1 MNMANH
7 FPKMLEMEQ
16 SYPPSPKLDFA
27 DIIKEQFAAQG
38 LREKVTPGMRI
49 ALGVGSRGITNL
61 KEIVKATVGVL
72 IEAGARPFIV
82 PAMGSHGGATAEG
95 QIQVLAEYGVTPQSM
110 GVPIEASMAVK
121 KIGTAFDPRHTPRHA
136 GTGGAGGLDVVFS
149 VPALEAD
156 GVVVLNRVKPHT
168 DFRGTLGS
176 GIQKMMVIGFGKQVG
191 ANHAHRAAAHMG
203 YEVVLREIARVI
215 LGAAPIFCGI
225 ALVEDQHHQTAEIE
239 VLRPENIVREEDR
252 LFKKAESLL
261 ARLPFDDIDLLIID
275 RIGKDIS
282 GCGMDTNVIGRDILG
297 YASTLHSSSTVTPR
311 VSRIFVRDLTPA
323 SNGNGIGIGMADF
336 TTARFVK
343 SLNLEYTYMNALT
356 SLGMQGA
363 KIPIYFDTDR
373 GAIEAALA
381 SLAAPDPAKVRVVRI
396 ADTLNL
402 ERFQASEACVGATNG
417 HPVSTAG
424 AARVMEFD
432 SAANLLP
439 W

>member
-1 MNMANH
+1 MDMSNQI
-7 FPKMLEMEQ
+7 PKMLEMGQ
-16 SYPPSPKLDFA
+16 SYPPSPKLDFSHV
-27 DIIKEQFAAQG
+27 IREQFAQQG
-38 LREKVTPGMRI
+38 LREKIKPGMRI

-61 KEIVKATVGVL
+61 KEIVKAALGVL
-72 IEAGARPFIV
+72 TEAGARPFIV

-95 QIQVLAEYGVTPQSM
+95 QIQVLAEYGVTPETM

-121 KIGTAFDPRHTPRHA
+121 KIGTAFDVV
-136 GTGGAGGLDVVFS
+136 DVVFS

-191 ANHAHRAAAHMG
+191 ANNAHRAAAHMG
-203 YEVVLREIARVI
+203 YEVVLREIAQMI
-215 LGAAPIFCGI
+215 LGAAPIFCAI

-239 VLRPENIVREEDR
+239 VLRPENIVREEGR

-261 ARLPFDDIDLLIID
+261 ARLPFDEIDLLIID

-282 GCGMDTNVIGRDILG
+282 GSGMDTNVIGRDIDG
-297 YASTLHSSSTVTPR
+297 YKSTLHSSNTVTPR

-343 SLNLEYTYMNALT
+343 SLNLQYTYMNALT
-356 SLGMQGA
+356 SLGMLGA
-363 KIPIYFDTDR
+363 KIPIYFDSDR
-373 GAIEAALA
+373 DAIQAALA
-381 SLAAPDPAKVRVVRI
+381 SLAAPHPEKVRVVRI

-402 ERFQASEACVGATNG
+402 ERFQVSEACVGATNG
-417 HPVSTAG
+417 HPGVTTAG
-424 AARVMEFD
+424 APRDMQFD
-432 SAANLLP
+432 SSANLLP
-439 W
+439 L

>member
-1 MNMANH
+1 MKWGRAIR
-7 FPKMLEMEQ
+7 
-16 SYPPSPKLDFA
+16 PPLNWILPHV
-27 DIIKEQFAAQG
+27 IKEQFAQQG

-61 KEIVKATVGVL
+61 KEIVKAALGVL
-72 IEAGARPFIV
+72 TEAGARPFIV

-95 QIQVLAEYGVTPQSM
+95 QIQVLAEYGVTCQSM
-110 GVPIEASMAVK
+110 GVPIEASMEVK
-121 KIGTAFDPRHTPRHA
+121 TIGTAF
-136 GTGGAGGLDVVFS
+136 GGVDVVFS
-149 VPALEAD
+149 VPAFEAD

-176 GIQKMMVIGFGKQVG
+176 GIQKMLVIGFGKQVG
-191 ANHAHRAAAHMG
+191 ANNAHRAAAHMG

-239 VLRPENIVREEDR
+239 VLRPENIVREEGR

-261 ARLPFDDIDLLIID
+261 ARLPFDEIDLLIID

-282 GCGMDTNVIGRDILG
+282 GSGMDTNVIGRDIDG
-297 YASTLHSSSTVTPR
+297 YRSTLHSSSTVTPR

-343 SLNLEYTYMNALT
+343 SLNLEYMYMNALT
-356 SLGMQGA
+356 SLGMLGA

-373 GAIEAALA
+373 DAIQAALA
-381 SLAAPDPAKVRVVRI
+381 SLAAPHPEKVRVVRI

-402 ERFQASEACVGATNG
+402 ERFQASEACVGAANG
-417 HPVSTAG
+417 HSGVTTAG
-424 AARVMEFD
+424 AARAMEFD
-432 SAANLLP
+432 SASNLLP
-439 W
+439 L

>member
-1 MNMANH
+1 MTMTNH
-7 FPKMLEMEQ
+7 FPKMLEMGQ
-16 SYPPSPKLDFA
+16 SYPPSPKWDFA
-27 DIIKEQFAAQG
+27 QVIKEQFAQQG

-61 KEIVKATVGVL
+61 KEIVKAALGVL

-82 PAMGSHGGATAEG
+82 PAMGSHGGATSEG
-95 QIQVLAEYGVTPQSM
+95 QIEMLAEYGVTSQSM

-121 KIGTAFDPRHTPRHA
+121 KIGTAFDPRQAPRQA
-136 GTGGAGGLDVVFS
+136 GTGGIDVVFS
-149 VPALEAD
+149 VPAFEAD

-168 DFRGTLGS
+168 DFRGALGS
-176 GIQKMMVIGFGKQVG
+176 GIQKMLVIGFGKQVG
-191 ANHAHRAAAHMG
+191 ANNAHRAAAHMG

-239 VLRPENIVREEDR
+239 VLRPENIVREEGR

-261 ARLPFDDIDLLIID
+261 ARLPFDEIDLLIID

-282 GCGMDTNVIGRDILG
+282 GSGMDTNVIGRDIDG
-297 YASTLHSSSTVTPR
+297 YRSTLHSSSTVTPR
-311 VSRIFVRDLTPA
+311 VLRIFVRELTPA
-323 SNGNGIGIGMADF
+323 SNGNGVGIGMADF

-343 SLNLEYTYMNALT
+343 SLNLQYTYMNALT
-356 SLGMQGA
+356 SLGMQAA

-373 GAIEAALA
+373 DAIEAALA
-381 SLAAPDPAKVRVVRI
+381 SLAARSPEKVRVVRI

-402 ERFQASEACVGATNG
+402 ERFQASEACVGTTNG
-417 HPVSTAG
+417 HPGVTAAG

-439 W
+439 L

>member
-1 MNMANH
+1 MDNH
-7 FPKMLEMEQ
+7 FPKMLEMAQ
-16 SYPPSPKLDFA
+16 SYPPARKLDFSSL
-27 DIIKEQFAAQG
+27 IKEQFARQG

-61 KEIVKATVGVL
+61 KEIVKAALGVL
-72 IEAGARPFIV
+72 VEAGARPFIV
-82 PAMGSHGGATAEG
+82 PAMGSHGGATPEG
-95 QIQVLAEYGVTPQSM
+95 QIQVLAEYGVTPESM

-121 KIGTAFDPRHTPRHA
+121 KIGAALD
-136 GTGGAGGLDVVFS
+136 GLDVVWS
-149 VPALEAD
+149 VPAFEAD

-176 GIQKMMVIGFGKQVG
+176 GIQKMLVIGFGKQVG
-191 ANHAHRAAAHMG
+191 ANNAHCAAAHMG

-239 VLRPENIVREEDR
+239 VLRPEDIVREEGR
-252 LFKKAESLL
+252 LFKRAESLL
-261 ARLPFDDIDLLIID
+261 ARLPFDEIDLLIVD

-282 GCGMDTNVIGRDILG
+282 GSGMDTNVIGRDIIG
-297 YASTLHSSSTVTPR
+297 YTSSLHSSNTVTPR

-336 TTARFVK
+336 TTARLVK
-343 SLNLEYTYMNALT
+343 SLNLQYTYMNALT
-356 SLGMQGA
+356 SLGLLPA

-373 GAIEAALA
+373 DAVQAALA
-381 SLAAPDPAKVRVVRI
+381 SLAAPHPEKLRVVRI

-402 ERFQASEACVGATNG
+402 ERFQVSEACVGVTNG
-417 HPVSTAG
+417 HSGVTTAG
-424 AARVMEFD
+424 APRPMEFD
-432 SAANLLP
+432 SAGNLLSF
-439 W
+439 

>member
-1 MNMANH
+1 MNMAKH
-7 FPKMLEMEQ
+7 FPKMLEMGQ
-16 SYPPSPKLDFA
+16 SYPPSRKLDFFTL
-27 DIIKEQFAAQG
+27 IKEQFAQQG
-38 LREKVTPGMRI
+38 LREQVKPGMRI

-61 KEIVKATVGVL
+61 KEIVKATLSVL

-95 QIQVLAEYGVTPQSM
+95 QIQVLAEYGVTPEST

-121 KIGTAFDPRHTPRHA
+121 KIGSAFD
-136 GTGGAGGLDVVFS
+136 GVDVVFS
-149 VPALEAD
+149 VPAFEAN

-176 GIQKMMVIGFGKQVG
+176 GVQKMMVIGFGKQVG
-191 ANHAHRAAAHMG
+191 ANNAHRAAAHMG

-215 LGAAPIFCGI
+215 LGAAPIFCAI
-225 ALVEDQHHQTAEIE
+225 ALVEDQNHQTAEIE
-239 VLRPENIVREEDR
+239 VLRPENIVRGEGR
-252 LFKKAESLL
+252 LFKKAEGLL
-261 ARLPFDDIDLLIID
+261 ARLPFDEIDLLIID

-282 GCGMDTNVIGRDILG
+282 GSGMDTNVIGRDIDG
-297 YASTLHSSSTVTPR
+297 YKSTLHSPSRVTPR

-343 SLNLEYTYMNALT
+343 ALNLQYTYMNALT
-356 SLGMQGA
+356 SLGMLGA

-373 GAIEAALA
+373 DAIEAALA
-381 SLAAPDPAKVRVVRI
+381 SLAAPNPEKVRVVRI

-402 ERFQASEACVGATNG
+402 ERFQVSEGCVGATNG
-417 HPVSTAG
+417 HPGVTTAG
-424 AARVMEFD
+424 VARDMGFD
-432 SAANLLP
+432 AAANLLP